1 MCRRATQRPPR
12 LRERLHLL
20 HRRPRFQAEADPHRF
35 LHSEI
40 ASRPRIA
47 VTEAEQQINVGG
59 PRPDAMQLRERR
71 MRSVGVFFPTV
82 SNNFA
87 VVYFFMSGLVQV
99 NVPYAP
105 EPFA

>member
-12 LRERLHLL
+12 IRERLHLL

-71 MRSVGVFFPTV
+71 MRSVGVFFRKHIEIEAFGTQ
-82 SNNFA
+82 FA
-87 VVYFFMSGLVQV
+87 RDELQRLDLRG
-99 NVPYAP
+99 
-105 EPFA
+105 